1 MKTPTHR
8 QSRATAIATV
18 AFATLVFTT
27 APATTRE
34 SWPQRIAADW
44 LLAEE
49 VAAQDQLGGLVTTK
63 RHSLDRCGKAR
74 FCYAFHGLRTLQPMR
89 SKGAVSRVT
98 MR

>member
-8 QSRATAIATV
+8 QSRAAVIATV

-49 VAAQDQLGGLVTTK
+49 VAVQDQLGGLVTTK
-63 RHSLDRCGKAR
+63 ADAAKE
-74 FCYAFHGLRTLQPMR
+74 TLAQAATKR
-89 SKGAVSRVT
+89 
-98 MR
+98 